1 MDFIIGG
8 CFQGKREYVKQ
19 KYGFTESDFIDAKD
33 IKNNDMQGK
42 RCLVGFH
49 RFIKALLSEGADIEK
64 NVTLLLEKNDICVI
78 ISDEIGYG
86 IVPIDAFEREYRELV
101 GRQSCILA
109 QRADKVIRVVSGI
122 GTVIKEKETP
132 PRVP

>member
-8 CFQGKREYVKQ
+8 CFQGKREYVKE

-49 RFIKALLSEGADIEK
+49 RFIRTLLLEGADIEK
-64 NVTLLLEKNDICVI
+64 NVTLLLEKNDIRVI

-86 IVPIDAFEREYRELV
+86 IVPIDAFEREYREIV
-101 GRQSCILA
+101 GRQCCILA
-109 QRADKVIRVVSGI
+109 QKAERVVRVVSGI
-122 GTVIKEKETP
+122 GAAIK
-132 PRVP
+132 

>member
-8 CFQGKREYVKQ
+8 CFQGKREYVKK

-49 RFIKALLSEGADIEK
+49 RFIRTLLLEGADIEK
-64 NVTLLLEKNDICVI
+64 NVTLLLEKNDIRVI

-101 GRQSCILA
+101 GRQCCILA
-109 QRADKVIRVVSGI
+109 QKAERVVRVVSGI
-122 GTVIKEKETP
+122 AAAIK
-132 PRVP
+132 

>member
-8 CFQGKREYVKQ
+8 CFQGKREYVKE

-33 IKNNDMQGK
+33 IKNSDMQGK

-49 RFIKALLSEGADIEK
+49 RFIRTLLLEGADIEK
-64 NVTLLLEKNDICVI
+64 NVTLLLEKNDIHVI

-86 IVPIDAFEREYRELV
+86 IVPIDDFEREYRELV
-101 GRQSCILA
+101 GRQCCILA
-109 QRADKVIRVVSGI
+109 QKAERVVRVVSGI
-122 GTVIKEKETP
+122 GAAIK
-132 PRVP
+132 

>member
-8 CFQGKREYVKQ
+8 CFQGKREYVKE

-49 RFIKALLSEGADIEK
+49 RFIRTLLLEGADIEK
-64 NVTLLLEKNDICVI
+64 NVTLLLEKNDIHVI

-86 IVPIDAFEREYRELV
+86 IVPIDDFEREYRELV
-101 GRQSCILA
+101 GRQCCILA
-109 QRADKVIRVVSGI
+109 QKAERVVRVVSGI
-122 GTVIKEKETP
+122 GAAIK
-132 PRVP
+132 